1 MPDDHEQPADSG
13 APVTPEASGAAGA
26 SGGSGAAE
34 GSGSVVTGG
43 PTGRPGRRS
52 FLRGALGAG
61 VGAGMTGVALG
72 GAGGYALRASQP
84 TPKAQVAA
92 DQAETGRL
100 PAVAFHG
107 PHQAGI
113 LAVPQQQT
121 SVIAFNATAD
131 GRGEL
136 TDLLRALT
144 SRARFL
150 TTGGLP
156 APVGIGA
163 PPSDSGTLGPG
174 IVPDGLTVTVGVGS
188 TLFDDRYG
196 LTASKPG
203 KLTPMRTFPDDELD
217 PAQCG
222 GDLVVQ
228 LSAGHTDTV
237 LHALRDITRHTRGAM
252 QMSWRM
258 DGYTS
263 PARPSGTVP
272 RNHFGFMDGI
282 SNPDVTDAATMK
294 RLVWADT
301 NTGNEPSWT
310 AGGSYFV
317 VRLIRMLTEFW
328 DRVSISEQE
337 NMIGR
342 RRPSGYPLDANSI
355 HATPNFSLDPSGAA
369 IPLTAH
375 MRLANPRTPPTAD
388 SRILRRAYN
397 YDRGIDSV
405 GNLDMG
411 LLFTCFQQDLKR
423 QFEVTQTRLIGEPMV
438 DYITPFG
445 GGYFFALPGV
455 TGERDY
461 LGRALLD

>member
-1 MPDDHEQPADSG
+1 MPEDHEQPES
-13 APVTPEASGAAGA
+13 
-26 SGGSGAAE
+26 AE
-34 GSGSVVTGG
+34 
-43 PTGRPGRRS
+43 PGRRS

-61 VGAGMTGVALG
+61 VGAGVAGVALG

-84 TPKAQVAA
+84 TPEAQVAA
-92 DQAETGRL
+92 DQAESGRR

-113 LAVPQQQT
+113 LAAPQPQT

-150 TTGGLP
+150 TSGGLP
-156 APVGIGA
+156 APTGIGA
-163 PPSDSGTLGPG
+163 PPSDSGTLGPSV
-174 IVPDGLTVTVGVGS
+174 VPDGLTVTVGVGS

-196 LTASKPG
+196 LAARKPSL
-203 KLTPMRTFPDDELD
+203 LTSMRTFPDDELD

-228 LSAGHTDTV
+228 LSAGHSDTV
-237 LHALRDITRHTRGAM
+237 LHALRDITKHTRGAM
-252 QMSWRM
+252 QVSWRM
-258 DGYTS
+258 DGSTS
-263 PARPSGTVP
+263 PARPAGTIP

-294 RLVWADT
+294 NLVWVDAST
-301 NTGNEPSWT
+301 SGEPSWT

-328 DRVSISEQE
+328 DRVSIAEQE
-337 NMIGR
+337 EMIGR

-355 HATPNFSLDPSGAA
+355 HATPNFSLDPSGGA

-375 MRLANPRTPPTAD
+375 MRLANPRTSPTAD

-423 QFEVTQTRLIGEPMV
+423 QFEAVQTRLIGEPMV

-455 TGERDY
+455 AHESDHF
-461 LGRALLD
+461 GRALLA

>member
-1 MPDDHEQPADSG
+1 
-13 APVTPEASGAAGA
+13 
-26 SGGSGAAE
+26 
-34 GSGSVVTGG
+34 
-43 PTGRPGRRS
+43 
-52 FLRGALGAG
+52 
-61 VGAGMTGVALG
+61 
-72 GAGGYALRASQP
+72 
-84 TPKAQVAA
+84 
-92 DQAETGRL
+92 
-100 PAVAFHG
+100 VAFHG
-107 PHQAGI
+107 PYQAGI
-113 LAVPQQQT
+113 LPAPQQQT
-121 SVIAFNATAD
+121 SVIAFNATAE

-136 TDLLRALT
+136 TELMRALT

-150 TTGGLP
+150 TTGGPP

-163 PPSDSGTLGPG
+163 PPSDSGTLGPNV
-174 IVPDGLTVTVGVGS
+174 VPDGLTVTVGVGS

-196 LTASKPG
+196 LAADKPG

-217 PAQCG
+217 PAQVG

-228 LSAGHTDTV
+228 LSAGHSDTV

-252 QMSWRM
+252 QISWRM
-258 DGYTS
+258 DGSTS
-263 PARPSGTVP
+263 PARPSGTIR

-294 RLVWADT
+294 KLVWVDAST
-301 NTGNEPSWT
+301 SGEPAWT

-328 DRVSISEQE
+328 DRVAITEQE
-337 NMIGR
+337 NIIGR
-342 RRPSGYPLDANSI
+342 RRPSGYPLDANAI

-375 MRLANPRTPPTAD
+375 LRLANPRTSATTD

-411 LLFTCFQQDLKR
+411 LLFTCYQQDLKR
-423 QFEVTQTRLIGEPMV
+423 QFEAVQTRLIGEPMV

-455 TGERDY
+455 ADESDH
-461 LGRALLD
+461 LGRALLA

>member
-1 MPDDHEQPADSG
+1 MSEDQEQPES
-13 APVTPEASGAAGA
+13 AGTA
-26 SGGSGAAE
+26 
-34 GSGSVVTGG
+34 
-43 PTGRPGRRS
+43 PGRRS

-61 VGAGMTGVALG
+61 VGAGVAGVALG
-72 GAGGYALRASQP
+72 GAGGYALRASQSTS
-84 TPKAQVAA
+84 TPEAQVAA
-92 DQAETGRL
+92 DQAESGRL

-113 LAVPQQQT
+113 LPGPQPQT

-150 TTGGLP
+150 TSGGLP
-156 APVGIGA
+156 APTGIGA
-163 PPSDSGTLGPG
+163 PPSDSGTLGPSV
-174 IVPDGLTVTVGVGS
+174 VPDGLTVTVGVGS

-196 LTASKPG
+196 LAARKPAL
-203 KLTPMRTFPDDELD
+203 LTSMRTFPDDELD

-228 LSAGHTDTV
+228 LSAGHSDTV
-237 LHALRDITRHTRGAM
+237 LHALRDITRHTRGGM
-252 QMSWRM
+252 QINWRM
-258 DGYTS
+258 DGYSS

-282 SNPDVTDAATMK
+282 SNPDVTDAATMNQ
-294 RLVWADT
+294 LVWADASSS
-301 NTGNEPSWT
+301 GEPSWT

-328 DRVSISEQE
+328 DRVSIAEQE
-337 NMIGR
+337 QMIGR

-355 HATPNFSLDPSGAA
+355 HATPNFALDPYGGA

-375 MRLANPRTPPTAD
+375 LRLANPRTPQSAD

-411 LLFTCFQQDLKR
+411 LLFTCFQQNVKR
-423 QFEVTQTRLIGEPMV
+423 QFEATQTRLIGEPMV
-438 DYITPFG
+438 DYVTPFG

-455 TGERDY
+455 ASESDHF
-461 LGRALLD
+461 GRALLA

>member
-1 MPDDHEQPADSG
+1 MPEDHEQSG
-13 APVTPEASGAAGA
+13 PPVTPESSDGSAAG
-26 SGGSGAAE
+26 
-34 GSGSVVTGG
+34 
-43 PTGRPGRRS
+43 PGRRS

-61 VGAGMTGVALG
+61 VSAGVAG
-72 GAGGYALRASQP
+72 AAVGAAGGYAYRASQP
-84 TPKAQVAA
+84 APGAQVAA
-92 DQAETGRL
+92 DQAAAGRL
-100 PAVAFHG
+100 PAVPFHG
-107 PHQAGI
+107 RYQAGI
-113 LAVPQQQT
+113 LPDPQPAT
-121 SVIAFNATAD
+121 SVVSFSATAD

-136 TDLLRALT
+136 NDLMRALT

-150 TTGGLP
+150 TTGGAP

-163 PPSDSGTLGPG
+163 PPSDSGTLGPSV
-174 IVPDGLTVTVGVGS
+174 VPDGLTVTVGVGS

-196 LTASKPG
+196 LAARKPG
-203 KLTPMRTFPDDELD
+203 KLTPMRTFPDDDLD

-252 QMSWRM
+252 QISWRM
-258 DGYTS
+258 DGYSS

-282 SNPDVTDAATMK
+282 SNPDVTSAAAMK
-294 RLVWADT
+294 RLIWVDAST
-301 NTGNEPSWT
+301 SGEPPWT

-328 DRVSISEQE
+328 DRVSIAEQE
-337 NMIGR
+337 QMIGR

-355 HATPNFSLDPSGAA
+355 DATPNFALDPNGGA

-375 MRLANPRTPPTAD
+375 MRLANPRTPQTGD

-423 QFEVTQTRLIGEPMV
+423 QFEAVQTRLIGEPMV

-445 GGYFFALPGV
+445 GGYFLALPGV
-455 TGERDY
+455 ADERDY
-461 LGRALLD
+461 LGRALLA

>member
-1 MPDDHEQPADSG
+1 MPEDHEQSESSG
-13 APVTPEASGAAGA
+13 ADEAAAGSGAAG
-26 SGGSGAAE
+26 SGAAA
-34 GSGSVVTGG
+34 
-43 PTGRPGRRS
+43 PGRRS

-61 VGAGMTGVALG
+61 VSAGVAGAALG
-72 GAGGYALRASQP
+72 AAGGYAYRASQP
-84 TPKAQVAA
+84 APKTQVAA
-92 DQAETGRL
+92 DQVATGRL
-100 PAVAFHG
+100 PAVPFHG
-107 PHQAGI
+107 RYQAGI
-113 LAVPQQQT
+113 LPGPQPAT
-121 SVIAFNATAD
+121 TVVSFNATAE

-136 TDLLRALT
+136 TDLMQALT
-144 SRARFL
+144 TRARFL
-150 TTGGLP
+150 TTGGPP
-156 APVGIGA
+156 APTGIGA
-163 PPSDSGTLGPG
+163 PPSDSGTLGPSV
-174 IVPDGLTVTVGVGS
+174 VPDGLTVTVGVGS

-196 LTASKPG
+196 LAARKPG
-203 KLTPMRTFPDDELD
+203 KLTPMRTFPDDALD

-252 QMSWRM
+252 QINWRM

-282 SNPDVTDAATMK
+282 SNPSVADPATMN
-294 RLVWADT
+294 RLVWVDASTKD
-301 NTGNEPSWT
+301 EPSWT
-310 AGGSYFV
+310 GGGSYFV

-328 DRVSISEQE
+328 DRVSIAEQE
-337 NMIGR
+337 EMIGR

-355 HATPNFSLDPSGAA
+355 HAAPNFALDPNGGA

-375 MRLANPRTPPTAD
+375 MRLANPRTPQTGE

-397 YDRGIDSV
+397 YDRGIDNV

-411 LLFTCFQQDLKR
+411 LLFTCFQQDVKR
-423 QFEVTQTRLIGEPMV
+423 QFEAVQTRLIGEPMV
-438 DYITPFG
+438 DYVTPFG

-455 TGERDY
+455 ADERDHF
-461 LGRALLD
+461 GRALLA

>member
-1 MPDDHEQPADSG
+1 
-13 APVTPEASGAAGA
+13 V
-26 SGGSGAAE
+26 
-34 GSGSVVTGG
+34 
-43 PTGRPGRRS
+43 PGRRS

-61 VGAGMTGVALG
+61 VSAGVAGAALG
-72 GAGGYALRASQP
+72 AAGGYAYRAPQP
-84 TPKAQVAA
+84 TPKTQVAA
-92 DQAETGRL
+92 DQAATGRL
-100 PAVAFHG
+100 PAVPFHG
-107 PHQAGI
+107 RYQAGI
-113 LAVPQQQT
+113 LPLPQPAT
-121 SVIAFNATAD
+121 SVVSFDATAE

-136 TDLLRALT
+136 TDLLQALT
-144 SRARFL
+144 ARARLL
-150 TTGGLP
+150 TAGGLP
-156 APVGIGA
+156 APTGIGA
-163 PPSDSGTLGPG
+163 PPSDSGTLGPS

-196 LTASKPG
+196 LAGHKPA
-203 KLTPMRTFPDDELD
+203 KLTGMRTFPDDALD
-217 PAQCG
+217 PAQVG

-237 LHALRDITRHTRGAM
+237 LHALRDITRHTRGGL
-252 QMSWRM
+252 QINWRM

-282 SNPDVTDAATMK
+282 SNPDYTDAATMN
-294 RLVWADT
+294 RLVWVNAST
-301 NTGNEPSWT
+301 RNEPAWT
-310 AGGSYFV
+310 ANGSYFV

-328 DRVSISEQE
+328 DRVSIAEQE
-337 NMIGR
+337 QMIGR
-342 RRPSGYPLDANSI
+342 RRPTGYPLDANSI
-355 HATPNFSLDPSGAA
+355 QATPNFALDPNGGA

-375 MRLANPRTPPTAD
+375 LRLANPRTPQSAD

-411 LLFTCFQQDLKR
+411 LLFTCFQQDVKR
-423 QFEVTQTRLIGEPMV
+423 QFEATQTRLIGEPMV

-455 TGERDY
+455 ADERDHY
-461 LGRALLD
+461 GRALLA

>member
-1 MPDDHEQPADSG
+1 MPEDHEQPGTSG
-13 APVTPEASGAAGA
+13 EQAAA
-26 SGGSGAAE
+26 
-34 GSGSVVTGG
+34 
-43 PTGRPGRRS
+43 PGRRS

-61 VGAGMTGVALG
+61 VGAGVAGAALG
-72 GAGGYALRASQP
+72 AAGGYAYRASQP

-107 PHQAGI
+107 THQAGI
-113 LAVPQQQT
+113 LPATQRQTAVV
-121 SVIAFNATAD
+121 SFNATAE

-144 SRARFL
+144 TRARFL
-150 TTGGLP
+150 TTGGPP

-163 PPSDSGTLGPG
+163 PPSDSGTLGPAV
-174 IVPDGLTVTVGVGS
+174 VPDGLTVTVGVGS

-196 LTASKPG
+196 LAGRKPG
-203 KLTPMRTFPDDELD
+203 KLTPMRTFPDDALD

-228 LSAGHTDTV
+228 FSAGHSDTV

-263 PARPSGTVP
+263 PARPSGTMP

-282 SNPDVTDAATMK
+282 SNPDVTDAATTK
-294 RLVWADT
+294 RLVWVDT
-301 NTGNEPSWT
+301 STSGEPSWT

-328 DRVSISEQE
+328 DRVAISEQE

-342 RRPSGYPLDANSI
+342 RRPSGYPLDANSVD
-355 HATPNFSLDPSGAA
+355 AAPDFGLDPSGAA

-375 MRLANPRTPPTAD
+375 LRLANPRKASTAD
-388 SRILRRAYN
+388 SRILRRSYN

-411 LLFTCFQQDLKR
+411 LLFTCFQQDVER
-423 QFEVTQTRLIGEPMV
+423 QFETVQTRLIGEPMV

-455 TGERDY
+455 ADERDY
-461 LGRALLD
+461 FGRALLT

>member
-1 MPDDHEQPADSG
+1 MPEDHEQPESS
-13 APVTPEASGAAGA
+13 VTPGVL
-26 SGGSGAAE
+26 GGSGEAA
-34 GSGSVVTGG
+34 
-43 PTGRPGRRS
+43 PGRRS

-61 VGAGMTGVALG
+61 VSAGVAGAALG
-72 GAGGYALRASQP
+72 TAGGYAYRASQP
-84 TPKAQVAA
+84 TPRTQVAA
-92 DQAETGRL
+92 DQAATGRL
-100 PAVAFHG
+100 PAVPFHG
-107 PHQAGI
+107 RYQAGI
-113 LAVPQQQT
+113 LPDAQPATTVV
-121 SVIAFNATAD
+121 SFNATAE

-136 TDLLRALT
+136 TDLMRALT
-144 SRARFL
+144 ARARFL
-150 TTGGLP
+150 TSGGPP

-163 PPSDSGTLGPG
+163 PPSDSGTLGPTV
-174 IVPDGLTVTVGVGS
+174 VPDGLTVTVGVGS

-196 LTASKPG
+196 LAGRKPHR
-203 KLTPMRTFPDDELD
+203 LTPMRTFPDDALD

-252 QMSWRM
+252 QVSWRI
-258 DGYTS
+258 DGSTS

-282 SNPDVTDAATMK
+282 SNPAVTDAATMK
-294 RLVWADT
+294 RLVWVDAST
-301 NTGNEPSWT
+301 SGEPSWT

-328 DRVSISEQE
+328 DRVSIGEQE
-337 NMIGR
+337 KMIGR
-342 RRPSGYPLDANSI
+342 RRPSGYPLDTTTIEA
-355 HATPNFSLDPSGAA
+355 APNFALDPNGAA

-375 MRLANPRTPPTAD
+375 LRLANPRTPASGD
-388 SRILRRAYN
+388 SRILRRSYN

-423 QFEVTQTRLIGEPMV
+423 QFEAVQTRLIGEPMV

-455 TGERDY
+455 ADERDHF
-461 LGRALLD
+461 GRALLA